1 MSSRTQRLKNIIR
14 HIRAG
19 SVIFVLAVFAF
30 TAGLAI
36 FVGSRIH
43 DMRRETL
50 LLRGEVNTQEATL
63 EYNRYLLTRVDIIT
77 MVSSRLENL
86 LAAGADSTD
95 VEKYLTEETN
105 TIIETLDPDTTGL
118 YGLIN
123 GIYVDGSG
131 WVPDEDYVPTERP
144 WYVETVPN
152 SGLITF
158 VDPYLDAQTNT
169 VMLTVSKLLKDEKSV
184 LAMDVSLRPI
194 QEMVEKVAASTK
206 GGQAF
211 LMDEN
216 GNVVVHSDRDELD
229 KNYLEEPDSLGG
241 MVARRLLVDKL
252 AQFEVNAPEGN
263 YTVYTHELDGGW
275 YSVSLI
281 DRDEWHRPLIHSMI
295 IFGVILGMVVLSI
308 IVVFLR
314 MSAKN
319 AALQELHHRVVQ
331 EEKRGEEL
339 QALSET
345 DRMTGL
351 YDRVSGERKVNEL
364 IGEGNG
370 GMFLE
375 LDIDRF
381 KEINDT
387 CGHQTGD
394 AVILAIAEALRSMFR
409 TNDITMRL
417 GGDEFGVFAV
427 GIPYQEMGESMVHRL
442 FSRIEALDIP
452 EMNGE
457 KIHVSAGA
465 VILRDGKE
473 ATFHELYAVAD
484 EALYISKTISGN
496 SLTFGPDAG

>member
-1 MSSRTQRLKNIIR
+1 MNSRIQRLKNILR

-19 SVIFVLAVFAF
+19 SVVFVLAVFAF

-63 EYNRYLLTRVDIIT
+63 EYDRYLRTRVDIIT

-86 LAAGADSTD
+86 LAAGADSVA

-105 TIIETLDPDTTGL
+105 TIIETLDPETTGL

-123 GIYVDGSG
+123 GTYVDGSG
-131 WVPDEDYVPTERP
+131 WVPDPDYVPTERP

-184 LAMDVSLRPI
+184 LAMDLSLRPI
-194 QEMVEKVAASTK
+194 QEMVEKVAASAE

-216 GNVVVHSDRDELD
+216 GNVIVHSDREELD

-252 AQFEVNAPEGN
+252 TQFEVNVPEGN
-263 YTVYTHELDGGW
+263 YTVYTHELEGGW

-281 DRDEWHRPLIHSMI
+281 DRDEWHRPLIKSMI
-295 IFGVILGMVVLSI
+295 IFFVILGLVVLSI
-308 IVVFLR
+308 IFVFLR

-319 AALQELHHRVVQ
+319 AALQELHHRVNQ
-331 EEKRGEEL
+331 EEKRGAAL

-364 IGEGNG
+364 ILEGSG

-394 AVILAIAEALRSMFR
+394 KVILAIADALRSTFR

-427 GIPYQEMGESMVHRL
+427 GIPNREMGEGMVHRL
-442 FSRIEALDIP
+442 FDRIDALELP

-457 KIHVSAGA
+457 KVHISVGA
-465 VILRDGKE
+465 VLIEDWKE
-473 ATFHELYAVAD
+473 TSFHELYAAAD
-484 EALYISKTISGN
+484 EALYISKAISGN
-496 SLTFGPDAG
+496 SLTFGQDAG